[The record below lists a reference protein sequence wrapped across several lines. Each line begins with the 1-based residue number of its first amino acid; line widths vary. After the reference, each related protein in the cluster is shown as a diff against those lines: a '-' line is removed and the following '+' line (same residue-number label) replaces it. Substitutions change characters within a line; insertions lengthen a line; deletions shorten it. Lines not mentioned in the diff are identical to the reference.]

1 MTQGRRLGLVLAMN
15 LAMLVGLLVVGVA
28 ADSFGVLAAGGDY
41 VADSAALTLGLLAL
55 RLARGPHPRPMATTW
70 AALVNGLALLGVT
83 VFVIVLGARRLLT
96 HTPVVS
102 GLPVLIVSGIAALT
116 LTGGAI
122 ILGAGAA
129 KEDLHMR
136 SVLLDTVSDALS
148 AAAVAATGLVIYLSG
163 RFYWLDSAAAVLIGI
178 VIGAGAL
185 RLLSDVA
192 GALRRGEPVDL
203 DDD

>member
-1 MTQGRRLGLVLAMN
+1 MN
-15 LAMLVGLLVVGVA
+15 LAMIVGLFVVGVA
-28 ADSFGVLAAGGDY
+28 AHSFGVLAAGGDY
-41 VADSAALTLGLLAL
+41 LADSVALALGLLAV
-55 RLARGPHPRPMATTW
+55 RLAQGPHPRPLATTY

-83 VFVIVLGARRLLT
+83 VFVIVGGARRLLT
-96 HTPVVS
+96 HTPAVS

-116 LTGGAI
+116 MTGGAV
-122 ILGAGAA
+122 ILGADAA

-163 RFYWLDSAAAVLIGI
+163 RFYWLDSAAAVLIGV
-178 VIGAGAL
+178 VIGVGAL

-192 GALRRGEPVDL
+192 GALQRGEPVDL
-203 DDD
+203 VDD